1 MLGVMN
7 LSCYKC
13 HTNPCV
19 CDYLAQLQGIG
30 QMQMN
35 NQLNRMQLYD
45 TSSRSIAVSSGSL
58 GQVVSNEPSI
68 NQLLLLL
75 E

>member
-1 MLGVMN
+1 MSLHCHK
-7 LSCYKC
+7 CYN
-13 HTNPCV
+13 NPCV
-19 CDYLAQLQGIG
+19 CGYLAQLQGIG

-35 NQLNRMQLYD
+35 NQLNRVQLYD
-45 TSSRSIAVSSGSL
+45 PLSRSIAISSGSL
-58 GQVVSNEPSI
+58 GQVVSNEPPI